1 MVVAVARVIRQLP
14 QGLGL
19 AAGVAFVESGV
30 SLVEGPGG
38 TSPVGPILPIFQR
51 SLLKELLQ
59 NALLTF
65 AVITLIFLIGGSLRV
80 LHQSEFVTLGTFLR
94 AVAFFVGTNLDKT
107 LPMTVLI
114 SVVLT
119 YGRAS
124 AENDLNTMRASGIHL
139 YTVWVPAILFGL
151 VASAL
156 VLHVNDRIAPRLS
169 FTKSAL
175 LEAGF
180 DSVIESMMDRGG
192 NAIALS
198 KDIHV
203 IWRGVDELDRLRDV
217 RIKIYSKG
225 DEDDARPLK
234 DEIMAE
240 TARLEPDKRRGLLRI
255 HCNNVRFLYGNNEG
269 AEMVEITYSIPLRD
283 EVTEKKPSHHTLD
296 ELVQAEGRRYDGAP
310 KPRKIETEFHKRV
323 AGAFACI
330 LFVLIGMPLAVVFRH
345 GNRMVAFLIAFL
357 IAIVVYY
364 PTFILGEVLADETDL
379 SPFLAIWS
387 GSIALFVLG
396 VGLTVVIFRR

>member
-1 MVVAVARVIRQLP
+1 M
-14 QGLGL
+14 
-19 AAGVAFVESGV
+19 
-30 SLVEGPGG
+30 
-38 TSPVGPILPIFQR
+38 PIFQR
-51 SLLKELLQ
+51 TLLKELLQ
-59 NALLTF
+59 NALMTF
-65 AVITLIFLIGGSLRV
+65 AVITLIFLVGGSLRV
-80 LHQSEFVTLGTFLR
+80 LHKSEFLTLQTFLQ
-94 AVAFFVGTNLDKT
+94 AVLFFVGTNLDKT

-124 AENDLNTMRASGIHL
+124 AENELNTMRASGIHL
-139 YTVWVPAILFGL
+139 YTAWVPALLFGL
-151 VASAL
+151 LGSAV

-175 LEAGF
+175 LEAGL
-180 DSVIESMMDRGG
+180 DSVIDAMMERGG
-192 NAIALS
+192 NAIELS
-198 KDIHV
+198 DDVHV

-217 RIKIYSKG
+217 RIKRYSKG
-225 DEDDARPLK
+225 DDDDARPLE

-240 TARLEPDKRRGLLRI
+240 TARLEPDKRRGLLKF
-255 HCNNVRFLYGNNEG
+255 HCDGVRFLYGKNKG
-269 AEMVEITYSIPLRD
+269 AEMGSITYGIPLRD
-283 EVTEKKPSHHTLD
+283 EVIEKKPSHHTLS
-296 ELVQAEGRRYDGAP
+296 ELVQAEGRIYDDAP
-310 KPRKIETEFHKRV
+310 KPRKIETELHKRV
-323 AGAFACI
+323 AGAFACL
-330 LFVLIGMPLAVVFRH
+330 LFVLIGMPLAVIFRH